1 MNCRKENKKFLV
13 DIVEVVSYIVT
24 CIIYYLSINGV
35 KVLYK

>member
-13 DIVEVVSYIVT
+13 DIVEVVSYIVA
-24 CIIYYLSINGV
+24 CIIYYLAINGV